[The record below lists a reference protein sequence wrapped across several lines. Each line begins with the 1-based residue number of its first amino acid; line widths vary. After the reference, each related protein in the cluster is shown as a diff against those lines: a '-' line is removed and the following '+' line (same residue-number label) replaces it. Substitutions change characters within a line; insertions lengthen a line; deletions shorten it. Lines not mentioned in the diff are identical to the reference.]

1 MTTLQSPEIGVQ
13 RPSPHDVLL
22 GRGGLANHHEGNRSF
37 RSLVS
42 LRQPEYLLAPKKD
55 KSKIAQSIIDDIQ
68 TNGGKFLQRDPI
80 SHNLW
85 VPVSLAKA
93 TEKTRQALREGIDIR
108 DAIARGVTSQHARH
122 AVEIAKRKHCEL
134 KTLRKSLKKRHVVDD
149 KKILSQCRKLP
160 VDEVFSLLNNIRSEV
175 QSNSGWNQRQEHM
188 QTLFATYDQT
198 SSNDNLFGKKS
209 ITDDSLELSQVI
221 KNHEP

>member
-1 MTTLQSPEIGVQ
+1 MTTLTSQEIGVQ

-68 TNGGKFLQRDPI
+68 TNGGKFLQRDPV
-80 SHNLW
+80 SHHLW

-108 DAIARGVTSQHARH
+108 DAVAKGVTSQHARH
-122 AVEIAKRKHCEL
+122 AVEISKRKHCEL

-160 VDEVFSLLNNIRSEV
+160 VDEVFLLLNNIRSKV
-175 QSNSGWNQRQEHM
+175 QSNSSWNQMQEHM
-188 QTLFATYDQT
+188 QTLFATYDQKPPNEDLYRENNT
-198 SSNDNLFGKKS
+198 NEE
-209 ITDDSLELSQVI
+209 SLELGHVI
-221 KNHEP
+221 ENDI